1 MNIGSAIMKTF
12 TNQGIVSAI
21 TSTIFIIF
29 LGYFLRKRGT
39 FDPNFGKVLTKVVLA
54 VAVAA
59 LSFNSFMQ
67 PISQKSLH
75 QGIGVLVWGFVLYI
89 ILIFVTPLLYVH
101 QDRDKREVMSILTTF
116 GSTTFFGIPIVGA
129 IYGPEGVLYSSI
141 FNIGYRVFLYS
152 YAYIKMTGLK
162 MEKENIKKMFL
173 NPIVIATIVGFIL
186 WLIQGSMPQ
195 VTVPL
200 LKNGVAAGGTTTV
213 AFYRIDQTALW
224 LWKPLNYLA
233 SLASPLALLAI
244 GCTLGSISL
253 KDAVSNKLAWYYS
266 FNKVIL
272 VPLFNLIVLLIL
284 DATHIMPMNYVAIAT
299 IVIMMATPTAT
310 VAAAYAIGYDR
321 QAVLASNSS
330 LISTVS
336 AVVMMPIWIA
346 ILGVLNTA
354 GIFH

>member
-1 MNIGSAIMKTF
+1 MNIGNAIIKTF
-12 TNQGIVSAI
+12 TNENIVSAI

-29 LGYFLRKRGT
+29 LGFFLRKRGT
-39 FDPNFGKVLTKVVLA
+39 FGPNFGKVLTKVVLA
-54 VAVAA
+54 VAIAA

-67 PISQKSLH
+67 PINQQSMH
-75 QGIGVLVWGFVLYI
+75 QGLGVLVWGFIIYI
-89 ILIFVTPLLYVH
+89 ILIFAAPLMYSRK
-101 QDRDKREVMSILTTF
+101 DMDKREVMGILTTF

-141 FNIGYRVFLYS
+141 FNIGYRIFLYS

-162 MEKENIKKMFL
+162 MEKDNIKKMFL
-173 NPIVIATIVGFIL
+173 NPIVIATILGFVL
-186 WLIQGSMPQ
+186 WLIQGAMPR

-233 SLASPLALLAI
+233 SLSSPLAWLAI

-272 VPLFNLIVLLIL
+272 VPLLNLVLLLIL
-284 DATHIMPMNYVAIAT
+284 DVTHIMPLNYVAIAT

-310 VAAAYAIGYDR
+310 VAAAYAISFDR
-321 QAVLASNSS
+321 QSVLASNSS

-346 ILGVLNTA
+346 ILGILNTA

>member
-1 MNIGSAIMKTF
+1 MNIANAIEKTF
-12 TNQGIVSAI
+12 TNVVVVSAI
-21 TSTIFIIF
+21 TSTIFIIL
-29 LGYFLRKRGT
+29 LGFYLRRKGT
-39 FDPNFGKVLTKVVLA
+39 FGPNFGKVLTKVVLA
-54 VAVAA
+54 VAIAA

-67 PISQKSLH
+67 PIDHQSLH
-75 QGIGVLVWGFVLYI
+75 QGLGVLVWGFIIYI
-89 ILIFVTPLLYVH
+89 ILIFAAPLMYSRR
-101 QDRDKREVMSILTTF
+101 DMDKREVMGILTAF

-129 IYGPEGVLYSSI
+129 IYGPKGVLYSSI
-141 FNIGYRVFLYS
+141 FNIGYRIFLYS

-173 NPIVIATIVGFIL
+173 NPIVIATILGFVL
-186 WLIQGSMPQ
+186 WLVQGLVPQ

-200 LKNGVAAGGTTTV
+200 MKNGVAAGGVTTV
-213 AFYRIDQTALW
+213 AFYRIDQTAIW

-233 SLASPLALLAI
+233 SLASPLAWLAI

-253 KDAVSNKLAWYYS
+253 KSAVSNKLVWYYS

-272 VPLFNLIVLLIL
+272 VPLLNLVILLVL
-284 DATHIMPMNYVAIAT
+284 DVTRIMPLNFVAIAT
-299 IVIMMATPTAT
+299 IVVMMATPTAA
-310 VAAAYAIGYDR
+310 VAASYAISYDR
-321 QAVLASNSS
+321 QAVLTSNSS

-346 ILGVLNTA
+346 ILGILNSA

>member
-1 MNIGSAIMKTF
+1 
-12 TNQGIVSAI
+12 
-21 TSTIFIIF
+21 
-29 LGYFLRKRGT
+29 
-39 FDPNFGKVLTKVVLA
+39 
-54 VAVAA
+54 
-59 LSFNSFMQ
+59 MQ
-67 PISQKSLH
+67 PINQKSLH
-75 QGIGVLVWGFVLYI
+75 QGIGVLAWGFILYI
-89 ILIFVTPLLYVH
+89 ILIFVTPLLYSRK
-101 QDRDKREVMSILTTF
+101 DMDKREVMAILTTF

-129 IYGPEGVLYSSI
+129 IYGAEGVLYSSI
-141 FNIGYRVFLYS
+141 FNIGYRIFLYS

-162 MEKENIKKMFL
+162 MEKDNIKKMFL

-186 WLIQGSMPQ
+186 WLLQSYVPQ

-200 LKNGVAAGGTTTV
+200 LKNGAVAGGTTTV

-233 SLASPLALLAI
+233 SLASPLAWLSI

-266 FNKVIL
+266 FNKVVL
-272 VPLFNLIVLLIL
+272 VPLFNLVVLLIL
-284 DATHIMPMNYVAIAT
+284 DATHIMPLNYVAIAT

-346 ILGVLNTA
+346 ILGILNNA

>member
-39 FDPNFGKVLTKVVLA
+39 FGPNFGKVLTKVVLA

-101 QDRDKREVMSILTTF
+101 QDKDKREVMSILTTF

-233 SLASPLALLAI
+233 SLASPLAWLAI

-336 AVVMMPIWIA
+336 AVVMMPVWIA

>member
-233 SLASPLALLAI
+233 SLASPLAWLAI